1 MAVLCQ
7 YGPKESLAGF
17 QKFFLLW
24 VPMNS
29 QQYCKAKLERAYSF
43 RVRSGKITVCSLTFL
58 ICRVQAIMGHVQT
71 IYNYAS
77 LDANMC
83 LDVNS
88 IDYYQGTLEASGT
101 DLEYVFQD
109 EHHET

>member
-1 MAVLCQ
+1 
-7 YGPKESLAGF
+7 
-17 QKFFLLW
+17 
-24 VPMNS
+24 
-29 QQYCKAKLERAYSF
+29 
-43 RVRSGKITVCSLTFL
+43 
-58 ICRVQAIMGHVQT
+58 MGHVQT

-101 DLEYVFQD
+101 DLEYVPILG
-109 EHHET
+109 